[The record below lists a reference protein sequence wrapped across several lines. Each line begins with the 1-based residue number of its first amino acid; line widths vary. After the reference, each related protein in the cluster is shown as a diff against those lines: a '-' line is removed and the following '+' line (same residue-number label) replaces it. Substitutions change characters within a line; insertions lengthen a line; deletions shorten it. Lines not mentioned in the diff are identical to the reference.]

1 MRFSVYKKT
10 SDNWCGNYT
19 IITPHASTDI
29 DLVEVKFHGNI
40 ASPQESV
47 PYYRVSVWGN
57 DDCGMEFDCDNEKL
71 ALTKFMEVIGLEII
85 TFDALKQLEFI
96 SA

>member
-10 SDNWCGNYT
+10 TENWCGNYK
-19 IITPHASTDI
+19 IMTPYSTT

-40 ASPQESV
+40 ASPIETV
-47 PYYRVSVWGN
+47 PCYRVSVWGN
-57 DDCGMEFDCDNEKL
+57 DDMGMEFDCDNEKL
-71 ALTKFMEVIGLEII
+71 AMTKFMEVIRLEII
-85 TFDALKQLEFI
+85 TFDALKQLEFV